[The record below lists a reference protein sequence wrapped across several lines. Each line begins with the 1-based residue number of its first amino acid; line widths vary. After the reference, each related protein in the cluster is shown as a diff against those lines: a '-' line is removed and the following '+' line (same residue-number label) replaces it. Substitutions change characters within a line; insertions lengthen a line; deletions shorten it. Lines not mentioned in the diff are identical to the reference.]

1 MHQTFKI
8 QFDLW
13 HCWDSSFFL
22 NDSTCVKS
30 FNRAL
35 LNRLFKDVSN
45 YEIVKVLSPH
55 FIVAKHAGG
64 ADLECGLQTNTRHD
78 GHNSVHS
85 QLRLGEKEG
94 PQGFPLIPCHVCG
107 QLLFSKV
114 NQWFCSV
121 STHNFLY
128 CYHLWMILWLRDCNV
143 EKLKKKKKKHSGLV
157 NLTTPLICQ
166 RVEMKHFFFPGLCC
180 RKEVSHLTFFS
191 SLLKDA
197 CFQNHCSRS
206 WMTVEDVGKASVI
219 SCNCSVWCHFMTV
232 NVSRTI
238 CIEPIKNLGKL

>member
-22 NDSTCVKS
+22 NASTCVKS

-107 QLLFSKV
+107 RLLFSKV

-143 EKLKKKKKKHSGLV
+143 EKFKKKKHSGLV

-166 RVEMKHFFFPGLCC
+166 RVEMKHFFFPVCVVGKKWAISLF
-180 RKEVSHLTFFS
+180 SHLCWRMHAFRITAAEAGWPLKMWVKPQLYPVTAVCDVILW
-191 SLLKDA
+191 LL
-197 CFQNHCSRS
+197 
-206 WMTVEDVGKASVI
+206 M
-219 SCNCSVWCHFMTV
+219 
-232 NVSRTI
+232 
-238 CIEPIKNLGKL
+238 